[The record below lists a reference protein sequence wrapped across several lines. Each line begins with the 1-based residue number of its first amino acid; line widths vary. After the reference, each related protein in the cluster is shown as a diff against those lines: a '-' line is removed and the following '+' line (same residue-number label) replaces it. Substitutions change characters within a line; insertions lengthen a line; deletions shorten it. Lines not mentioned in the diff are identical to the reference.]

1 MLPSLEN
8 MPKRLV
14 LKVLLSLDNITLL
27 LINTSVNTRKLLAI
41 LPMNSLLRPLINSL
55 VLFHNIGYTRSN
67 SYKDP
72 QHAQIVKK
80 NYLNWYGV
88 GIIAGSF
95 FGALLFLRRLRYY
108 ISSLV
113 RVILIVLHCSWL
125 LNISAL
131 RAFLAATSLGAYGT
145 LAAITALTNKDPLGQ
160 VGDKVIRTS

>member
-8 MPKRLV
+8 TPKRLV

-108 ISSLV
+108 FIFGASDINSPPLQLVVEHLCSPCFLGCYQSWSL
-113 RVILIVLHCSWL
+113 RNTCRHYCF
-125 LNISAL
+125 N
-131 RAFLAATSLGAYGT
+131 
-145 LAAITALTNKDPLGQ
+145 
-160 VGDKVIRTS
+160 